1 MGGKKGGVEVYDF
14 LLSTHYGL
22 CHGPVDQINQVWV
35 KDKPIWCGNG
45 GGRMDVSVSQ
55 PELFGGDDA
64 EGGVVG
70 VMEIYDGRD
79 DQLMSAA
86 AAGRVGRTPTTMPG
100 YRGLASLF
108 FRGGAK
114 GGNTWTQ
121 IFEPMFNIFDP
132 NASSSSVQQGSP
144 LPDNGT
150 GFRWGTNNPYF
161 PELKASVTRLS
172 RTLGRANSVIWPI
185 KSVGADGVPVSAE
198 TDALLLDTDSVVT
211 STGKLT
217 GPIEGKILSIA
228 DLGLVA
234 EQVDS
239 GLVSLT
245 FHFDYIPVGFPS
257 FANISSGLTCH
268 PANADG
274 SRSIQTVSLL
284 PGSSPFIVR
293 PVNSGSPIDQTWF
306 LPPTTR
312 YVNFGGGHTPSPG
325 GIFSYENRTW
335 ATNGPGLITAHC
347 KADGSIGWLP
357 NANPAH
363 MIYECLTDPDF
374 GKGDDPAT
382 IDIAS
387 FQAAAVTLKTEHFGL
402 SILWVR
408 QGEIGAFIQE
418 ILDHIQGM
426 LFQDPETGLWTL
438 KLLRADYDVGSAT
451 ALNQSNCRLSNRK
464 RRLWGEIVNE
474 IVVTYTD
481 PVTEEEAT
489 VTSHDLAAIAIQGGI
504 KSDSRN
510 YYGIRDPHL
519 AKIVADRDVRA
530 AAYPLYS
537 CEAEVDR
544 RMWNTKPGSVV
555 RLTWPQDGLTNM
567 VMRVMDVDYGS
578 PKDRTIK
585 LSLTEDIFAV
595 DQTAFSGVQPSLWTS
610 DRRDPSPLDAQSAVT
625 APLPLLLRNGALLSD
640 LDANYP
646 AAAVVLMGDEDDFN
660 PMDIEVRTAKTDP
673 AGNTSIE
680 PVLTMQAAR
689 SGLTTAI
696 LPPEASS
703 RLPGALI
710 DAISLGDAASGDV
723 YMLGMT
729 EGASELVMLDTFDV
743 ATSEWVIA
751 RGIWDTVPLT
761 WDIGSRLWEF
771 PSGRSRFDP
780 VERAAGETVTY
791 RLLPRTSM
799 GQLPYGQASDLS
811 LVVSDR
817 PHAPFRPANCQLG
830 GMGFGPYTFNDPTI
844 ATPVSVAATWANRD
858 RAAEDSIFRR
868 WTDATVTP
876 EVGQATT
883 LRVLN
888 DAGVMQSEITGLAGT
903 SHDIPFTTLASVGT
917 GFVEFVATRDGLTSI
932 TGARRAF
939 DVRMIGYGAGYG
951 QHYGP

>member
-86 AAGRVGRTPTTMPG
+86 AAGRVGRTPGTMPG

-121 IFEPMFNIFDP
+121 IFESMFNIFDP
-132 NASSSSVQQGSP
+132 NASSSPVQQGSP
-144 LPDNGT
+144 LGDNGA

-172 RTLGRANSVIWPI
+172 RTLDPVDSVIWPI
-185 KSVGADGVPVSAE
+185 KSIASDGVVTTAD
-198 TDALLLDTDSVVT
+198 TDALTLDPSQLATT
-211 STGKLT
+211 TGKLT
-217 GPIEGKILSIA
+217 GAVEGKILSIE
-228 DLGLVA
+228 DLGLTA
-234 EQVDS
+234 LQIDSSQVRLDY
-239 GLVSLT
+239 
-245 FHFDYIPVGFPS
+245 HFDYTPVAFPNWV
-257 FANISSGLTCH
+257 NIASGITCYA
-268 PANADG
+268 ANADG
-274 SRSIQTVSLL
+274 TRSVNTIYVL
-284 PGSSPFIVR
+284 PGSSEFYVWS
-293 PVNSGSPIDQTWF
+293 VNFGSPIDQHWF
-306 LPPTTR
+306 LPPGTR
-312 YVNFGGGHTPSPG
+312 YVQFGGGTTQGTG
-325 GIFSYENRTW
+325 GYFTQENRVWT
-335 ATNGPGLITAHC
+335 AQAPALLTAHC

-363 MIYECLTDPDF
+363 MIYECMTDSDF

-382 IDIAS
+382 IDVAS
-387 FQAAAVTLKTEHFGL
+387 FQAAAAVLKSEHFGL

-418 ILDHIQGM
+418 ILDHIQAV
-426 LFQDPETGLWTL
+426 LFQDPATGLWTL
-438 KLLRADYDVGSAT
+438 KLLRDDYDAAT
-451 ALNQSNCRLSNRK
+451 APILNQTNCRLSNRK

-519 AKIVADRDVRA
+519 AKMVADRDVRA
-530 AAYPLYS
+530 AAYPLFS

-544 RMWNTKPGSVV
+544 RMWNIKPGSVV

-567 VMRVMDVDYGS
+567 VMRVMEVDYGS

-595 DQTAFSGVQPSLWTS
+595 DQTAFSGVQPSLWSS

-625 APLPLLLRNGALLSD
+625 APLPLLLRNGALLLD

-743 ATSEWVIA
+743 TTSEWVIA

-799 GQLPYGQASDLS
+799 GQLPFGQATDLT
-811 LVVSDR
+811 VTVTDR
-817 PHAPFRPANCQLG
+817 PHAPFRPANCQLA
-830 GMGFGPYTFNDPTI
+830 GMGFGIYDFTDPV
-844 ATPVSVAATWANRD
+844 TPPPTTVAATWVNRD
-858 RAAEDSIFRR
+858 RAAEDSIYRR
-868 WTDATVTP
+868 WTDATVAP
-876 EVGQATT
+876 EVGQTTT
-883 LRVLN
+883 LRIL
-888 DAGVMQSEITGLAGT
+888 DATGVMQSEITNLSGT
-903 SHDIPFTTLASVGT
+903 SHDIPFSDLSEVGV
-917 GFVEFVATRDGLTSI
+917 GFVEFRSMRDGMVSI

-939 DVRMIGYGAGYG
+939 DVRMFGYGVEYG
-951 QHYGP
+951 KYYGP